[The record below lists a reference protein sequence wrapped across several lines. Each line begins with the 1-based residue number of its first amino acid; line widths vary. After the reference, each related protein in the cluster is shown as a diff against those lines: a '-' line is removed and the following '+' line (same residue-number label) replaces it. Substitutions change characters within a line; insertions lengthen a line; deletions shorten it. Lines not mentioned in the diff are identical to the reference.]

1 MAIAH
6 SRDQLA
12 TLLPTMPWFS
22 QLPQDVVD
30 RFLSSIKY
38 VEQKLAHMEHG
49 QIRQILNDHE
59 FKAFLTLVGTNEEKF
74 AAFDG
79 RFCDLT
85 PDNFHCAVGNG
96 YCDPGSCHL

>member
-38 VEQKLAHMEHG
+38 VEQKLATAYWPRTVSIG
-49 QIRQILNDHE
+49 
-59 FKAFLTLVGTNEEKF
+59 
-74 AAFDG
+74 G
-79 RFCDLT
+79 R
-85 PDNFHCAVGNG
+85 
-96 YCDPGSCHL
+96 